1 MYLVFFMDT
10 PPPTP
15 EQYWDIKHNY
25 PTIRVANS
33 NYLHLQIYPYD

>member
-1 MYLVFFMDT
+1 MYLVFLWIP

-15 EQYWDIKHNY
+15 EQYWDIKHY
-25 PTIRVANS
+25 PTIRIANS